1 MLSNVRH
8 LSLLWK
14 ILLSTSIAITI
25 LLAFTGWYVQDQ
37 VLRAMSQSL
46 QSEVRSSF
54 RAYESLWQSRAE
66 MLRSVSLVLSNMSDV
81 RAAFGTGD
89 QATIRD
95 TAGEIWSKISQSNGV
110 FLVTDPRGAV
120 IASLGGE
127 TGGQL
132 GREVPAVRDSARNF
146 PSQTAGFALQNER
159 LYQMVVTPVY
169 VQTARGPG
177 LLNVLVAGYLVDA
190 GVANDLKS
198 RTGGSDFVFVGNGK
212 PLAST
217 MPLNTSVQLAKFNSG
232 AAEPR
237 HAAVDGRE
245 YAVIESPMRDL
256 RGQPI
261 GNLLIVRSFEGV
273 RRTLA
278 TLETNLI
285 VTWVAAI
292 LAGLGLSYLLAR
304 RLLEPVKLLDQAAT
318 RIARQ
323 DYETRVPEGGADELG
338 RLARTFNTMC
348 KSIQQARGDLIR
360 HERISTIGRLSS
372 SIVHDLRNPLA
383 AIYGGAEMLI
393 DGKLNDAQV
402 QRLARNIYHSSRAM
416 KDMLQDLAD
425 VSRGRIHAVE
435 TCYLHEVI
443 EAAMEVHA
451 AAAEDQGVQTRI
463 SVGRDLQLPLE
474 RARMERV
481 FLNLISNALEAMPD
495 GGTLDLAAERDA
507 ASILVRIEDSGPGIA
522 PGILSRLFEPF
533 VSSGKKNGLGLGLAL
548 SRQTVLD
555 HGGELWAEKVGG
567 KGAIFWVRLPA

>member
-1 MLSNVRH
+1 M
-8 LSLLWK
+8 
-14 ILLSTSIAITI
+14 AIPRGD
-25 LLAFTGWYVQDQ
+25 ASFGQPGAQQYVG
-37 VLRAMSQSL
+37 R
-46 QSEVRSSF
+46 E
-54 RAYESLWQSRAE
+54 
-66 MLRSVSLVLSNMSDV
+66 
-81 RAAFGTGD
+81 AAFGTGD

-110 FLVTDPRGAV
+110 FLVTDPKGAV

-146 PSQTAGFALQNER
+146 PAQTAGFALQNER

-198 RTGGSDFVFVGNGK
+198 RTGGSDFVFLENGK

-217 MPLNTSVQLAKFNSG
+217 MPVKTSVQLAKFNFG

-256 RGQPI
+256 SGQPI

-273 RRTLA
+273 RRKLA

-285 VTWVAAI
+285 VTWIAAI

-402 QRLARNIYHSSRAM
+402 QRLALNIYRSSRAM

-435 TCYLHEVI
+435 ECHLHEVI
-443 EAAMEVHA
+443 GAAMEVHA

-463 SVGRDLQLPLE
+463 SVGHELQLPLE

-481 FLNLISNALEAMPD
+481 FLNLIGNALEAMPD
-495 GGTLDLAAERDA
+495 GGTLELAAERDA
-507 ASILVRIEDSGPGIA
+507 ACILVRIEDSGPGIA

-555 HGGELWAEKVGG
+555 HGGELWAEKVDG

>member
-1 MLSNVRH
+1 
-8 LSLLWK
+8 
-14 ILLSTSIAITI
+14 
-25 LLAFTGWYVQDQ
+25 
-37 VLRAMSQSL
+37 
-46 QSEVRSSF
+46 
-54 RAYESLWQSRAE
+54 
-66 MLRSVSLVLSNMSDV
+66 LSNMSDV

-95 TAGEIWSKISQSNGV
+95 TAGEIWSKISRSNGV
-110 FLVTDPRGAV
+110 FLVTDPKGAV
-120 IASLGGE
+120 IASLGG
-127 TGGQL
+127 GPGKRL
-132 GREVPAVRDSARNF
+132 GRDVSAVRDSARNF
-146 PSQTAGFALQNER
+146 PAQTAGFALQDGR

-177 LLNVLVAGYLVDA
+177 LLNVLVAGYPVDA
-190 GVANDLKS
+190 GVVDDLKS
-198 RTGGSDFVFVGNGK
+198 RTGGSDFVFVADGR

-217 MPLNTSVQLAKFNSG
+217 MPVHTSLQLAKLHSG
-232 AAEPR
+232 AAEPQR
-237 HAAVDGRE
+237 AAVDGRE
-245 YAVIESPMRDL
+245 YAVIESAMRDL

-273 RRTLA
+273 RRKIA
-278 TLETNLI
+278 ALETNLI
-285 VTWVAAI
+285 VTWIAAI

-348 KSIQQARGDLIR
+348 KSIQQAREDLIR

-416 KDMLQDLAD
+416 KDMLQDLVD
-425 VSRGRIHAVE
+425 VSRGRIQAIE
-435 TCYLHEVI
+435 TCRLREVI
-443 EAAMEVHA
+443 EAAMAVHA
-451 AAAEDQGVQTRI
+451 AAAEDQGVEIRLG
-463 SVGRDLQLPLE
+463 VCPDLELPLE

-481 FLNLISNALEAMPD
+481 FLNLISNALEAMPE
-495 GGTLDLAAERDA
+495 GGTLELAAERDA
-507 ASILVRIEDSGPGIA
+507 KGILVRIEDSGPGIA
-522 PGILSRLFEPF
+522 ADILPRLFEPF
-533 VSSGKKNGLGLGLAL
+533 VSSGKRNGLGLGLAL

-555 HGGELWAEKVGG
+555 HGGELWAENANG
-567 KGAIFWVRLPA
+567 KGAIFWVRLPATNSA